1 MPKLNSGLNTA
12 KKEVSNWETDLGNT
26 LRIPKQDKKIE
37 NMKEILRHGG

>member
-26 LRIPKQDKKIE
+26 LRIPKQDKKKI
-37 NMKEILRHGG
+37 